1 VRCHTI
7 GWVGGFYSLIAMIP
21 FMVSVGLF
29 DMSLWLFVGVFCTS
43 KAHCFDDSSSLL
55 PFGVDVRRVVS
66 FCSPTLVLN
75 CLQPPTFV
83 WSALS
88 FQRPSLTT
96 ETLREPTFFVVLFGP
111 HAAKRVGFKPTV
123 FRSLVESLRP

>member
-1 VRCHTI
+1 
-7 GWVGGFYSLIAMIP
+7 MIP
-21 FMVSVGLF
+21 LLC
-29 DMSLWLFVGVFCTS
+29 SL
-43 KAHCFDDSSSLL
+43 
-55 PFGVDVRRVVS
+55 FGVDVPRVGS

-111 HAAKRVGFKPTV
+111 HAAKRVGSSLRV
-123 FRSLVESLRP
+123 FRSLVESPRL

>member
-1 VRCHTI
+1 MV
-7 GWVGGFYSLIAMIP
+7 LAMACDDFSCMILA
-21 FMVSVGLF
+21 MLLVVGLF
-29 DMSLWLFVGVFCTS
+29 DMSLLGFVDVFCTS

-66 FCSPTLVLN
+66 FLAVLLLLN

-88 FQRPSLTT
+88 FQRPFLTT
-96 ETLREPTFFVVLFGP
+96 ETLREPTFFVVLFDP
-111 HAAKRVGFKPTV
+111 HVAKRVGFKLTV
-123 FRSLVESLRP
+123 SAAW